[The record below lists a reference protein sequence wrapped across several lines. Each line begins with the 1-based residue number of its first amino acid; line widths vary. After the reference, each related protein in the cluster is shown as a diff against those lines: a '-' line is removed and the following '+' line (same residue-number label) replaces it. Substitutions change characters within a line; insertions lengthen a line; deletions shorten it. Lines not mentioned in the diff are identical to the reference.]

1 MQRLHVDDLAG
12 IAERAG
18 YYMLKLPLEYDPQ
31 ISTPDVDWRKH
42 KGELLWPEKDG
53 PSEVEKAKKD
63 LSTQAAIASQL
74 QQKPV
79 PMGGLVF
86 KEEWFRYW
94 HYDKGMKAP
103 NGTDCVQLPLRGG
116 RWAQSWDLTFKGS
129 DGSDR
134 VAWGVLWQHRANYF
148 LMAWDAQVMSYTET
162 KKAFTRVTKRW
173 PKAMLKLVENKAN
186 GPALENDMKA
196 DIPGIRLVEPDGG
209 KMSRALNAQPVFES
223 GNFLF
228 PHPDICKEQGLDFDD
243 IRQELTNFP
252 FASHDDLVDMISQGV
267 NNLSGRYMRMK
278 NAMQKVRN
286 NQ

>member
-1 MQRLHVDDLAG
+1 
-12 IAERAG
+12 
-18 YYMLKLPLEYDPQ
+18 
-31 ISTPDVDWRKH
+31 
-42 KGELLWPEKDG
+42 
-53 PSEVEKAKKD
+53 
-63 LSTQAAIASQL
+63 
-74 QQKPV
+74 
-79 PMGGLVF
+79 
-86 KEEWFRYW
+86 
-94 HYDKGMKAP
+94 
-103 NGTDCVQLPLRGG
+103 
-116 RWAQSWDLTFKGS
+116 
-129 DGSDR
+129 
-134 VAWGVLWQHRANYF
+134 
-148 LMAWDAQVMSYTET
+148 
-162 KKAFTRVTKRW
+162 
-173 PKAMLKLVENKAN
+173 
-186 GPALENDMKA
+186 MKA